1 MLYGVRVACFIL
13 LVQYSSNFMYGRR
26 FALKSAYYGMGAVSA
41 SILSNGVTGNNKKFV
56 LCQPLHSSVIINTIH
71 QKLLSYCYIYYSWVF
86 VRFFLFLNLRVL
98 DLQIDIPTI

>member
-1 MLYGVRVACFIL
+1 MLYGVACFIL

-26 FALKSAYYGMGAVSA
+26 FALKSAYYGMGAMSA

-56 LCQPLHSSVIINTIH
+56 LCQPLHSSVIIIH

-86 VRFFLFLNLRVL
+86 VRFYIFEFTG
-98 DLQIDIPTI
+98 D